1 MQTFV
6 VTRKQ
11 YPFDLS
17 GVKYKSRSETLTL
30 QRQWETFERIENF
43 NNIIFQRLSVGL
55 RDQTYYQYRTSE
67 EMNDYRTGQKNHIL
81 RYPWLPSSTFDSIS
95 LQNVP
100 YVSTFLTAPPNYTIG
115 MTRGVVFSTSMT
127 SGEYMGQQSDM
138 AVYVH
143 VSTYNSQHKYQ
154 YIFPSNEEKMAY
166 HRAERIILGGA

>member
-1 MQTFV
+1 MQAFV
-6 VTRKQ
+6 VTRTQ

-17 GVKYKSRSETLTL
+17 GVKYKSRTEILTL

-67 EMNDYRTGQKNHIL
+67 EMNDYRAGQRNHIL
-81 RYPWLPSSTFDSIS
+81 RYSWLPPSTFDSIS
-95 LQNVP
+95 LQSVP
-100 YVSTFLTAPPNYTIG
+100 YVTPITSPPNYSIG

-127 SGEYMGQQSDM
+127 SSEYMGQQSDM

-143 VSTYNSQHKYQ
+143 VSTYNSQHKYK

-166 HRAERIILGGA
+166 HRAERIILSGA